1 MPRLIAAFTEE
12 VKDYFQLFYGGW
24 ETADYRN
31 NADAKRNQN
40 LTAGLR
46 GFKRIRIKRIDRG
59 WRGCRRMQEEERR
72 ITRHGGQAAEVDGS
86 ELRELTADDAD
97 LNECKRKTS

>member
-1 MPRLIAAFTEE
+1 VARLIAASTEE

-40 LTAGLR
+40 LTA
-46 GFKRIRIKRIDRG
+46 DY
-59 WRGCRRMQEEERR
+59 
-72 ITRHGGQAAEVDGS
+72 
-86 ELRELTADDAD
+86 AD
-97 LNECKRKTS
+97 LNG

>member
-1 MPRLIAAFTEE
+1 MARLIAAFTEE

-40 LTAGLR
+40 LTADYADLN
-46 GFKRIRIKRIDRG
+46 
-59 WRGCRRMQEEERR
+59 
-72 ITRHGGQAAEVDGS
+72 GS
-86 ELRELTADDAD
+86 ELRKLTADYAD
-97 LNECKRKTS
+97 PKKKESD